1 MDGPRSRRQEFFS
14 IKFAQVVV
22 CEFVAT
28 VIFIFIALGAAL
40 RWPLE
45 QPSVLQISLAFG
57 VTVCSLV
64 QAFGHVSGTHLNPA
78 VTIAY
83 FVGNQISI
91 IRLVFYV
98 VLQLLG
104 AIIGAGILY
113 IVTPPDVGRTIA
125 LNDLSPE
132 ISPGEALVVEIILTF
147 SVVMCIFSSTDK
159 RRTDSRGNSALSI
172 GLAVTMAHLIGIN
185 YTGCSIN
192 PARSFGPAVIM
203 GTFSGAHWV
212 FWLGPL
218 LGASLASITYNYL
231 LYPHKLSMQERIAI
245 VNGLFIPEDE
255 WRETSEM
262 EMEQNW
268 T

>member
-1 MDGPRSRRQEFFS
+1 MDAPRPRQQEFFS
-14 IKFAQVVV
+14 IKFAKAVL

-28 VIFIFIALGAAL
+28 VIFIFIALGSAMK
-40 RWPLE
+40 WPSE
-45 QPSVLQISLAFG
+45 QPSILQISLASG
-57 VTVCSLV
+57 LTICTLV
-64 QAFGHVSGTHLNPA
+64 QAFGHISGTHLNPA
-78 VTIAY
+78 VTVAY

-91 IRLVFYV
+91 IRLVLYV

-113 IVTPPDVGRTIA
+113 TVTPPEVRRTLP
-125 LNDLSPE
+125 LNELSSG
-132 ISPGEALVVEIILTF
+132 ITPGEALVVETILTF

-172 GLAVTMAHLIGIN
+172 GLAVTMAHLTGIY

-203 GTFSGAHWV
+203 ETFNGSHWV
-212 FWLGPL
+212 FWIGPF
-218 LGASLASITYNYL
+218 LGAIFASVIYNYL
-231 LYPHKLSMQERIAI
+231 LYPRKLSMEERIAI
-245 VNGLFIPEDE
+245 VKGFFIPEYE
-255 WRETSEM
+255 WRDTPEAGRT
-262 EMEQNW
+262 W